1 MRINFIFFIF
11 LSFVI
16 GQDMV
21 WQNNGIPIR
30 QGVHIEWQRTVC
42 PGESGSMIFVWSDT
56 RYGSRNVFAQK
67 VDSSGVLLWGSQ
79 GSAVT
84 NLPGRQEDPV
94 AITDGDGGA
103 FIAWVDYRFDD
114 EGDIFIQHIDNQG
127 NRMMDDNGEALAR
140 VDGRHLT
147 INMCTDSLG
156 GVFVAWQDKRNF
168 LDDDIFG
175 THVSSNYEI
184 IAPSS
189 GVSIIQM
196 NGNQGAK
203 SLEYAGN
210 NQATIIWS
218 DTRSGSGNDI
228 YCQKINMNM
237 EKIFSDGGLEVSAT
251 SDLETTP
258 RTTFMKNDTSF
269 VIWQSGTESTDIYY
283 NLLTSDGLVFSEHLQ
298 LCSFN
303 SSKANP
309 RIKRNQLGEVFIQ
322 WIDYRNDPTA
332 GNHYYQRVSHGGNIS
347 WDQNGIQLDASGDDH
362 HARFSPGG
370 NRELFV
376 YWERGTFPNVDIMYQ
391 GIQSDGS
398 LLLDNA
404 EFVSNV
410 SGYQSMPNTLFD
422 NNNGSFVVFADQSNG
437 SIDLRVQ
444 RMNSDLTSFELNGLI
459 AMNGLDGDIEYP
471 IANYTNDNVVLNWV
485 DARDGK
491 KVFGSII
498 NDNGVITPL
507 ENGQNLTQFDSYTF
521 QLENEPV
528 SLLAHNYLFTAA
540 FDAQSGAKLIR
551 MNKFDLSF
559 QMQWPNEGYVVHQS
573 TLDQRK
579 VKLFETADGIGVVWS
594 EIRDEVDFDLFYQ
607 RFNLEGQMQFDSS
620 GVTLMDGVW
629 VDNYVEGIYSTPDS
643 NFILVWV
650 NDVWGSGSLSF
661 QKFNLNGEIAAGWPS
676 DGYTLS
682 SIGDPEKLKGQV
694 ISDESGI
701 LVAWEE
707 TYNFNKNIKA
717 NIIHW
722 DGTLEWTN
730 GLLLTSAENDQINID
745 LAIDESSQT
754 SLVIWEDFQ
763 NGNDLNIAGQFI
775 DLSNNVLLNEN
786 VIICSNEEYQQSP
799 VVKNV
804 FDGHFLVLW
813 EDERGFLNSDP
824 VLSGGLDIYGQ
835 VIHYD
840 HGNVYSDNGIALC
853 QEYHDQKGPQISLL
867 KEDQD
872 ASQSLWFTYWI
883 DMRSSGKADLANL
896 YGQALRLSEP
906 MSTEISNIQPNSFKV
921 GDAFPNPFNN
931 SIGVQINIRE
941 LEPID
946 VIIVNVIGKVVY
958 NEKIIP
964 LSNGVHSFTWNG
976 KNFYGQDLPSGI
988 YFLQFNSLNFQSNKK
1003 ISYLK

>member
-459 AMNGLDGDIEYP
+459 AMNGLDGDVEYP

-498 NDNGVITPL
+498 NDNGVITPV

-528 SLLAHNYLFTAA
+528 SLLAHDYLFTAA

-867 KEDQD
+867 KENQD
-872 ASQSLWFTYWI
+872 ASQSLWFAYWI

-946 VIIVNVIGKVVY
+946 IIIVNVMGKVVY

>member
-1 MRINFIFFIF
+1 MRINFLFFIF

-498 NDNGVITPL
+498 NDNGVITPV

-528 SLLAHNYLFTAA
+528 SLLAHDYLFTAA

-722 DGTLEWTN
+722 DGALEWTN

-867 KEDQD
+867 KENQD
-872 ASQSLWFTYWI
+872 ALQSLWFAYWI

-946 VIIVNVIGKVVY
+946 VIIVNVMGKVVY

-988 YFLQFNSLNFQSNKK
+988 YFLQFKSLNFQSNKK

>member
-528 SLLAHNYLFTAA
+528 SLLAHDYLFTAA

-694 ISDESGI
+694 ISEESGI

-946 VIIVNVIGKVVY
+946 VIIVNVMGKVVY

>member
-362 HARFSPGG
+362 HARFSAGG

-498 NDNGVITPL
+498 NDNGVITPV

-528 SLLAHNYLFTAA
+528 SLLAHDYLFTAA

-629 VDNYVEGIYSTPDS
+629 VDNYVEGIYYTPDS

-867 KEDQD
+867 KENQD
-872 ASQSLWFTYWI
+872 ASQSLWFAYWI

-941 LEPID
+941 LKPID
-946 VIIVNVIGKVVY
+946 VIIVNVMGKVVY

>member
-498 NDNGVITPL
+498 NDNGVITPV

-528 SLLAHNYLFTAA
+528 SLLAHDYLFTAA

-867 KEDQD
+867 KENQD
-872 ASQSLWFTYWI
+872 ASQSLWFAYWI

-941 LEPID
+941 LKPID
-946 VIIVNVIGKVVY
+946 VIIVNVMGKVVY

-988 YFLQFNSLNFQSNKK
+988 YFLQFKSLNFQSNKK

>member
-498 NDNGVITPL
+498 NDNGVITPV

-528 SLLAHNYLFTAA
+528 SLLAHDYLFTAA

-946 VIIVNVIGKVVY
+946 VIIVNVMGKVVY

>member
-498 NDNGVITPL
+498 NDNGVITPV

-528 SLLAHNYLFTAA
+528 SLLAHDYLFTAA

-941 LEPID
+941 LKPID
-946 VIIVNVIGKVVY
+946 VIIVNVMGKVVY

>member
-498 NDNGVITPL
+498 NDNGVITPV

-528 SLLAHNYLFTAA
+528 SLLAHDYLFTAA

-867 KEDQD
+867 KENQD
-872 ASQSLWFTYWI
+872 ASQSLWFAYWI

-941 LEPID
+941 LKPID
-946 VIIVNVIGKVVY
+946 VIIVNVMGKVVY

>member
-498 NDNGVITPL
+498 NDNGVITPV

-528 SLLAHNYLFTAA
+528 SLLAHDYLFTAA

-867 KEDQD
+867 KENQD

-941 LEPID
+941 LKPID
-946 VIIVNVIGKVVY
+946 VIIVNVMGKVVY

-964 LSNGVHSFTWNG
+964 LSKGVHSFTWNG

>member
-391 GIQSDGS
+391 GIQSEGS

-498 NDNGVITPL
+498 NDNGVITPV

-528 SLLAHNYLFTAA
+528 SLLAHDYLFTAA

-867 KEDQD
+867 KENQD
-872 ASQSLWFTYWI
+872 ASQSLWFAYWI

-906 MSTEISNIQPNSFKV
+906 MNTEISNIQPNSFKV

-941 LEPID
+941 LKPID
-946 VIIVNVIGKVVY
+946 VIIVNVMGKVVY

>member
-528 SLLAHNYLFTAA
+528 SLLAHDYLFTAA

-867 KEDQD
+867 KENQD
-872 ASQSLWFTYWI
+872 APQSLWFAYWI

-941 LEPID
+941 LKPID
-946 VIIVNVIGKVVY
+946 VIIVNVMGKVVY

>member
-1 MRINFIFFIF
+1 MRIIFLFFIF

-498 NDNGVITPL
+498 NDNGVITPV

-528 SLLAHNYLFTAA
+528 SLLAHDYLFTAA

-867 KEDQD
+867 KENQD
-872 ASQSLWFTYWI
+872 ASQSLWFAYWI

-946 VIIVNVIGKVVY
+946 VIIVNVMGKVVY

-976 KNFYGQDLPSGI
+976 KNLYGQDLPSGI

>member
-498 NDNGVITPL
+498 NDNGVITPV

-528 SLLAHNYLFTAA
+528 SLLAHDYLFTAA

-867 KEDQD
+867 KENQD
-872 ASQSLWFTYWI
+872 ASQCLWFAYWI

-941 LEPID
+941 LKPID
-946 VIIVNVIGKVVY
+946 VIIVNVMGKVVY

>member
-498 NDNGVITPL
+498 NDNGVITPV

-528 SLLAHNYLFTAA
+528 SLLAHDYLFTAA

-867 KEDQD
+867 KENQD
-872 ASQSLWFTYWI
+872 ASQSLWFAYWI

-931 SIGVQINIRE
+931 SIGVQINIRA

-946 VIIVNVIGKVVY
+946 VIIVNVMGKVVY

>member
-175 THVSSNYEI
+175 THVSSNYVI

-498 NDNGVITPL
+498 NDNGVITPV

-528 SLLAHNYLFTAA
+528 SLLAHDYLFTAA

-763 NGNDLNIAGQFI
+763 NGNDLNIAFQFI

-872 ASQSLWFTYWI
+872 ASQSLWFAYWI

-941 LEPID
+941 LKPID
-946 VIIVNVIGKVVY
+946 VIIVNVMGKVVY

>member
-94 AITDGDGGA
+94 AITDGAGGA

-498 NDNGVITPL
+498 NDNGVITPV

-528 SLLAHNYLFTAA
+528 SLLAHDYLFTAA

-643 NFILVWV
+643 NFILVRV

-745 LAIDESSQT
+745 LAIDELSQT

-941 LEPID
+941 LKPID
-946 VIIVNVIGKVVY
+946 VIIVNVMGKVVY

>member
-498 NDNGVITPL
+498 NDNGVITPV

-528 SLLAHNYLFTAA
+528 SLLAHDYLFTAA

-804 FDGHFLVLW
+804 FYGHFLVLW

-867 KEDQD
+867 KENQD
-872 ASQSLWFTYWI
+872 ASQSLWFAYWI

-941 LEPID
+941 LKPID
-946 VIIVNVIGKVVY
+946 VIIVNVMGKVVY

>member
-528 SLLAHNYLFTAA
+528 SLLAHDYLFTAA

-559 QMQWPNEGYVVHQS
+559 QMQWSNEGYVVHQS

-701 LVAWEE
+701 LVVWEE

-872 ASQSLWFTYWI
+872 ASQSLWFAYWI

-941 LEPID
+941 LKPID
-946 VIIVNVIGKVVY
+946 VIIVNVMGKVVY

>member
-498 NDNGVITPL
+498 NDNGVITPV

-528 SLLAHNYLFTAA
+528 SLLAHDYLFTAA

-867 KEDQD
+867 KENQD
-872 ASQSLWFTYWI
+872 ASQSLWFAYWI

-946 VIIVNVIGKVVY
+946 IIIVNVMGKVVY

-964 LSNGVHSFTWNG
+964 LSKGVHSFTWNG

>member
-376 YWERGTFPNVDIMYQ
+376 YWGKGTFPNVDIMYQ

-498 NDNGVITPL
+498 NDNGVITPV

-528 SLLAHNYLFTAA
+528 SLLAHDYLFTAA

-867 KEDQD
+867 KENQD
-872 ASQSLWFTYWI
+872 ASQSLWFAYWI

-941 LEPID
+941 LKPID
-946 VIIVNVIGKVVY
+946 IIIVNVMG
-958 NEKIIP
+958 E
-964 LSNGVHSFTWNG
+964 SGV
-976 KNFYGQDLPSGI
+976 Q
-988 YFLQFNSLNFQSNKK
+988 
-1003 ISYLK
+1003 

>member
-498 NDNGVITPL
+498 NDNGVITPV

-528 SLLAHNYLFTAA
+528 SLLAHDYLFTAA

-840 HGNVYSDNGIALC
+840 NGNVYSDNGIALC

-867 KEDQD
+867 KENQD
-872 ASQSLWFTYWI
+872 ASQSLWFAYWI

-946 VIIVNVIGKVVY
+946 VIIVNVMGKVVY

-988 YFLQFNSLNFQSNKK
+988 YFLQFKSLNFQSNKK

>member
-498 NDNGVITPL
+498 NDNGVITPV

-528 SLLAHNYLFTAA
+528 SLLAHDYLFTAA

-559 QMQWPNEGYVVHQS
+559 QFQWPNEGFVVHQS

-941 LEPID
+941 LKPID
-946 VIIVNVIGKVVY
+946 VIIVNVMGKVVY

>member
-391 GIQSDGS
+391 GIHSDGS

-498 NDNGVITPL
+498 NDNGVITPV

-528 SLLAHNYLFTAA
+528 SLLAHDYLFTAA

-701 LVAWEE
+701 LVTWEE

-722 DGTLEWTN
+722 DGTLEWAN

-941 LEPID
+941 LKPID
-946 VIIVNVIGKVVY
+946 VIIVNVMGKVVY

>member
-498 NDNGVITPL
+498 NDNGVITPV

-701 LVAWEE
+701 LVVWEE

-867 KEDQD
+867 KENQD
-872 ASQSLWFTYWI
+872 ASQSLWFAYWI

-941 LEPID
+941 LKPID
-946 VIIVNVIGKVVY
+946 VIIVNVMGKVVY

>member
-1 MRINFIFFIF
+1 MRIIFIFFIF

-498 NDNGVITPL
+498 NDNGVITPV

-528 SLLAHNYLFTAA
+528 SLLAHDYLFTAA

-906 MSTEISNIQPNSFKV
+906 MNTEISNIQPNSFKV

-946 VIIVNVIGKVVY
+946 VIIVNVMGKVVY

>member
-1 MRINFIFFIF
+1 MRIIFLFFIF

-498 NDNGVITPL
+498 NDNGVITPV

-528 SLLAHNYLFTAA
+528 SLLAHDYLFTAA

-946 VIIVNVIGKVVY
+946 VIIVNVMGKVVY

>member
-498 NDNGVITPL
+498 NDNGVITPV

-528 SLLAHNYLFTAA
+528 SLLAHDYLFTAA

-867 KEDQD
+867 KENQD

-946 VIIVNVIGKVVY
+946 VIIVNVMGKVVY

>member
-498 NDNGVITPL
+498 NDNGVITPV

-528 SLLAHNYLFTAA
+528 SLLAHDYLFTAA

-867 KEDQD
+867 KENQD
-872 ASQSLWFTYWI
+872 ASQSLWFAYWI

-946 VIIVNVIGKVVY
+946 VIIVNVMGKVVY
-958 NEKIIP
+958 NQKIIP

>member
-498 NDNGVITPL
+498 NDNGVITPV

-528 SLLAHNYLFTAA
+528 SLLAHDYLFTAA

-579 VKLFETADGIGVVWS
+579 VKLFETPDGIGVVWS

-867 KEDQD
+867 KENQD
-872 ASQSLWFTYWI
+872 ASQSLWFAYWI

-941 LEPID
+941 LKPID
-946 VIIVNVIGKVVY
+946 VIIVNVMGKVVY

>member
-498 NDNGVITPL
+498 NDNGVITPV

-528 SLLAHNYLFTAA
+528 SLLAHDYLFTAA

-813 EDERGFLNSDP
+813 EDERGFLNGDP

-867 KEDQD
+867 KENQD
-872 ASQSLWFTYWI
+872 ASQSLWFAYWI

-941 LEPID
+941 LKPID
-946 VIIVNVIGKVVY
+946 VIIVNVMGKVVY